1 MNNDFTCSLLV
12 DTSGLGLKKQE
23 EIISDR
29 VKSMNSGESI
39 CFITDNRDFSATIS
53 FCVRISM
60 PDYLDSPNTAICICL
75 FWVSTDYK

>member
-23 EIISDR
+23 EIISDK

-39 CFITDNRDFSATIS
+39 CFITDSRDFSFAIS
-53 FCVRISM
+53 SLCQNINAGLSGFTEYGDMYMFV
-60 PDYLDSPNTAICICL
+60 LG
-75 FWVSTDYK
+75 KH

>member
-12 DTSGLGLKKQE
+12 DASGLGLEKQE
-23 EIISDR
+23 EIISDK

-53 FCVRISM
+53 SLCKDITAGLSGFAEYGDM
-60 PDYLDSPNTAICICL
+60 YLFVL
-75 FWVSTDYK
+75 GKH